1 MRVTSSAI
9 SRWRSAIASSSSISS
24 SERIAAKVPLCRKR
38 SARDGSRKRGRTSR
52 SSTCAKGCS
61 DRKSTRLNS
70 SHLGI
75 SYAVFCLKKKND
87 RLIAVEQ
94 QCSKHLVEIREPA
107 DVGQALEDRR
117 CHHRLCVPML

>member
-52 SSTCAKGCS
+52 SRSEEHTSELQSRVDLVC
-61 DRKSTRLNS
+61 RL
-70 SHLGI
+70 L
-75 SYAVFCLKKKND
+75 LEKKKKIPLPYSNEYAH
-87 RLIAVEQ
+87 RQTGKGTIH
-94 QCSKHLVEIREPA
+94 SHHLVTT
-107 DVGQALEDRR
+107 
-117 CHHRLCVPML
+117 